1 MAVSVLN
8 VITGLGVG
16 GAEATLV
23 RLATAAQARGMPQH
37 VVSLGARGHY
47 ADELEKGGIE
57 VSTLGITSLAKVPWA
72 LGRLTGIVNRWS
84 PKVIHGWMYHGN
96 VMAALAHRT
105 ARQSDSRKLL
115 WNLRASNMDEERY
128 GSIQRWGARL
138 SAWPDLIIANS
149 ESGAAFHKARGY
161 RPRRM
166 AVIYNGTDTA
176 RFQPNPAIRASQREQ
191 LGIPADALV
200 AIHVARVD
208 PMKDHQTFLQAMA
221 ALPNVFG
228 ILVGAGTDRLEIP
241 ANVRALG
248 FRSDLPNLY
257 PLADIV
263 VSSSAFGE
271 GFSNAIA
278 EGMSA
283 GLVPVATDVGDASHI
298 AGEVG
303 RLVPAQAPPAL
314 REAIAALAQLSPAE
328 RARQGQLA
336 RQRIVD
342 NFALDRA
349 VDTFS
354 SLYQTLCLADSGSQV
369 GSAVGDR
376 DQVAGE

>member
-1 MAVSVLN
+1 LTVSVLN
-8 VITGLGVG
+8 VVTGLGAG
-16 GAEATLV
+16 GAERMLAQ
-23 RLATAAQARGMPQH
+23 LATAAHARGMPQH
-37 VVSLGARGHY
+37 VVSLGKSGHY
-47 ADELEKGGIE
+47 AEMLEKNGIE
-57 VSTLGITSLAKVPWA
+57 VTALGITSLSKVPWA

-84 PKVIHGWMYHGN
+84 PNVIHGWMYHGN
-96 VMAALAHRT
+96 VMAALAHRV
-105 ARQSDSRKLL
+105 ARGSNSRRLL

-128 GSIQRWGARL
+128 GSILRWSARM
-138 SAWPDLIIANS
+138 SRWPDCIIANS

-166 AVIYNGTDTA
+166 AVIYNGIDTTL
-176 RFQPNPAIRASQREQ
+176 FQPNPALRAAQREK

-208 PMKDHQTFLQAMA
+208 PMKDHETFLQAVA
-221 ALPNVFG
+221 GLPNVFG
-228 ILVGAGTDRLEIP
+228 VLVGAGTNQLVIP
-241 ANVRALG
+241 ANVKALG
-248 FRSDLPNLY
+248 FRSDIPSLY

-298 AGEVG
+298 VGDTG
-303 RLVPAQAPPAL
+303 RLVPAQAAPAL
-314 REAIAALAQLSPAE
+314 REAITAVARLSLAD
-328 RARQGQLA
+328 RVRQGQHA
-336 RQRIVD
+336 RERILD

-349 VDTFS
+349 VDAFCD
-354 SLYQTLCLADSGSQV
+354 LYRTL
-369 GSAVGDR
+369 
-376 DQVAGE
+376 

>member
-23 RLATAAQARGMPQH
+23 RLATAAHARGMPQY
-37 VVSLGARGHY
+37 VVSLSGRGHY
-47 ADELEKGGIE
+47 ADVLEDNGIQ
-57 VSTLGITSLAKVPWA
+57 VTPLGITSLAKVPWA
-72 LGRLTGIVNRWS
+72 LGRLAAIVNRWS

-96 VMAALAHRT
+96 VMAALAHRM
-105 ARQSDSRKLL
+105 ARRSDSRKLL

-221 ALPNVFG
+221 ALPNVRG
-228 ILVGAGTDRLEIP
+228 ILVGARTEQLAIP
-241 ANVRALG
+241 ANVKALG
-248 FRSDLPNLY
+248 FRSDIPSLY

-298 AGEVG
+298 VGDVG
-303 RLVPAQAPPAL
+303 RLVPAQGAAAMA
-314 REAIAALAQLSPAE
+314 EAIGQISRLSPAE
-328 RARQGQLA
+328 RVCQGRRARE
-336 RQRIVD
+336 RIIE

-349 VDTFS
+349 VDAFS
-354 SLYQTLCLADSGSQV
+354 SLYQTLCLADSASQL

>member
-1 MAVSVLN
+1 LAVSVLN

-37 VVSLGARGHY
+37 VVSLGSRGHY

-57 VSTLGITSLAKVPWA
+57 VSTLGITSLGKAPWA
-72 LGRLTGIVNRWS
+72 LARLTGILNSWS
-84 PKVIHGWMYHGN
+84 PSVVHGWMYHGN
-96 VMAALAHRT
+96 VMAALAHRV
-105 ARQSDSRKLL
+105 ARGSSSRKLL

-166 AVIYNGTDTA
+166 SVIYNGIDTA
-176 RFQPNPAIRASQREQ
+176 RFRPSADIRAAQREQ
-191 LGIPADALV
+191 LGIPADSPV

-221 ALPNVFG
+221 ALPNVRG
-228 ILVGAGTDRLEIP
+228 ILVGARTEQLAIP
-241 ANVRALG
+241 ANVTALG
-248 FRSDLPNLY
+248 FRSDTPSLY

-298 AGEVG
+298 VGDVG
-303 RLVPAQAPPAL
+303 RLVPAQGAAAMA
-314 REAIAALAQLSPAE
+314 EAIGQISQLSPAE
-328 RARQGQLA
+328 RACQGQRA
-336 RQRIVD
+336 RERIIE

-349 VDTFS
+349 VDAFS
-354 SLYQTLCLADSGSQV
+354 SLYQTLCLADSGSHI

-376 DQVAGE
+376 DQVTGE

>member
-1 MAVSVLN
+1 
-8 VITGLGVG
+8 
-16 GAEATLV
+16 
-23 RLATAAQARGMPQH
+23 
-37 VVSLGARGHY
+37 
-47 ADELEKGGIE
+47 
-57 VSTLGITSLAKVPWA
+57 
-72 LGRLTGIVNRWS
+72 
-84 PKVIHGWMYHGN
+84 
-96 VMAALAHRT
+96 
-105 ARQSDSRKLL
+105 
-115 WNLRASNMDEERY
+115 
-128 GSIQRWGARL
+128 
-138 SAWPDLIIANS
+138 
-149 ESGAAFHKARGY
+149 
-161 RPRRM
+161 M
-166 AVIYNGTDTA
+166 AVIYNGTDTD
-176 RFQPNPAIRASQREQ
+176 RFQPNPAIRAAQRER

-221 ALPNVFG
+221 GLPNVFG

-248 FRSDLPNLY
+248 FRSDLPSLY

-303 RLVPAQAPPAL
+303 RLVPAQAAPAL

-342 NFALDRA
+342 NFTLDRA
-349 VDTFS
+349 VDAFS
-354 SLYQTLCLADSGSQV
+354 SLYQTLCLADCASQR